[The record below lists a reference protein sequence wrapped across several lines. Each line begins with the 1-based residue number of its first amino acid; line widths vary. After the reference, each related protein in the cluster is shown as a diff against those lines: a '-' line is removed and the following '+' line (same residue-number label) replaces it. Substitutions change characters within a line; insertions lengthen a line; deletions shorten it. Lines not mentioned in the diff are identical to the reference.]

1 MVTKHNS
8 SMVLKLHGME
18 HMKPTLTPTTFTAE
32 KKISK
37 ITSGK
42 FAENMI
48 KIVSQKQDFDKK
60 VQELLKE
67 HASKKP
73 AGIFF

>member
-1 MVTKHNS
+1 
-8 SMVLKLHGME
+8 MVLKLQQME
-18 HMKPTLTPTTFTAE
+18 HMKPTLTSTRFTAE

-37 ITSGK
+37 LTSGK